1 VAVVRCAIAYN
12 ASLIIPIRLIVI
24 VCRGGA
30 VVVPWWCRGGAVVV
44 RWWCTLLQAKKSPY
58 QGAYFK
64 LRHKA

>member
-1 VAVVRCAIAYN
+1 MAVVRCAIAYN

-44 RWWCTLLQAKKSPY
+44 YFITGKKKPLSR
-58 QGAYFK
+58 GVF
-64 LRHKA
+64 